1 MNLHWTEIYKTLTYR
16 NVHYYYLQ
24 NVLLRQE
31 QQLNDSLGSEL
42 SYVSS
47 GGDNLVWIEEDLGN
61 NCLMVR

>member
-1 MNLHWTEIYKTLTYR
+1 MSQYLSTLG
-16 NVHYYYLQ
+16 YYYLQ